1 MSAKSPNGRPDQA
14 SPRAGFGQVDISP
27 PLGIELAGYFEPRYA
42 EAIHDPLEAT
52 CLLLEAGDGSRLAL
66 ISLDLIALTPADA
79 LACRQALAEA
89 TNAPVESCLVHCTH
103 THLGPSTIQVFGGGS
118 EASYV
123 SGLPAAVAK
132 AGLEAVATL
141 RPVELKVGRR
151 AAPGLAFNRR
161 HWVEAGHVEM
171 NWGGR
176 LPDMTGPAGPED
188 DELLALFCLEEG
200 KPAFAL
206 LNFSCHEDSIG
217 GSKISAGWP
226 GFARCYFEELYPG
239 SRALTLVGF
248 CGDINHLDLAL
259 PATSPLR
266 TGFHI
271 ARTIGQGLA
280 STASLALRTAVDV
293 DLPSLAGLA
302 EPVSCQVRKPEAEK
316 LARARKLLCREGS
329 PDLDP
334 AKVEAAKRENNWETT
349 FLIEALH
356 LAEYPDAVD
365 VPLGVAGGGALGFAG
380 FGGETFVEFQLA
392 LKRHSPYAHT
402 FCVNLANGW
411 EGYIPTRH
419 AFAEGGYEVQLARSS
434 KLAPEAGDL
443 LLDAALLRLFAL
455 KGRQ

>member
-1 MSAKSPNGRPDQA
+1 MSEKSPNDRPDQA
-14 SPRAGFGQVDISP
+14 SPRVGFGQVDISP

-52 CLLLEAGDGSRLAL
+52 CLLLEACDGSRLAL
-66 ISLDLIALTPADA
+66 VSLDLIALTPADT

-89 TNAPVESCLVHCTH
+89 TKAPVESCLVHCTH

-118 EASYV
+118 EAFYV
-123 SGLPAAVAK
+123 SSLPAAVAK

-141 RPVELKVGRR
+141 RPVELQVGRR
-151 AAPGLAFNRR
+151 AASGLAFNRR

-188 DELLALFCLEEG
+188 DELLALFCLGEG
-200 KPAFAL
+200 KPVFAL
-206 LNFSCHEDSIG
+206 LNFSCHEDCIG
-217 GSKISAGWP
+217 GSKVSAGWP
-226 GFARCYFEELYPG
+226 GFARRYFEELYPG
-239 SRALTLVGF
+239 CRALTLVGF

-280 STASLALRTAVDV
+280 SSASLALRSAVDV

-316 LARARKLLCREGS
+316 LARAQKLLCREGS
-329 PDLDP
+329 PDLDS
-334 AKVEAAKRENNWETT
+334 AKVEVAKRENNWETT
-349 FLIEALH
+349 FLIEALQ
-356 LAEYPDAVD
+356 LAEYPDAVE
-365 VPLGVAGGGALGFAG
+365 VPLGVAGGGELGFAG

-443 LLDAALLRLFAL
+443 LLDTALLRLFAM